1 MIESFFSATRRID
14 PQPQPI
20 STSDSIILLSGPR
33 SCGKTSLLFQFA
45 LNSVLEMSS
54 SSNGYVVF
62 ICSRSRLENNPPYLS
77 QGVDPSSDVFE
88 RIHMKYVDDDE
99 GMKKYFAAFHLHEM
113 SPKAVI
119 VDDFGDFFDD
129 SKCQEI
135 YNSPRGRDL
144 AMVRTLAL
152 CRDAIM
158 HANEK
163 LDSGNSCKL
172 LISDTYQGDTPRS
185 LFIYKRWA
193 SSIFTIKGNGQESY
207 LLSSGSSSLEDM
219 NGLSRVSRY
228 LGSLYILIL
237 SSIKKDNLILTIW
250 YKEACPQVSTV
261 ANIDRSS
268 ALPFGAQ
275 LLINSN
281 IFFSCVGF

>member
-1 MIESFFSATRRID
+1 MIESFFSATRKID

-54 SSNGYVVF
+54 SSNDYVVF
-62 ICSRSRLENNPPYLS
+62 ICSRSRLENNPLISP
-77 QGVDPSSDVFE
+77 
-88 RIHMKYVDDDE
+88 RYVDDDE

-129 SKCQEI
+129 S
-135 YNSPRGRDL
+135 
-144 AMVRTLAL
+144 
-152 CRDAIM
+152 
-158 HANEK
+158 EK

-193 SSIFTIKGNGQESY
+193 SSIFTIKGNGQGSY
-207 LLSSGSSSLEDM
+207 LLSSSSSSELKKVAKYSIALQYLVLEEIT
-219 NGLSRVSRY
+219 VE
-228 LGSLYILIL
+228 
-237 SSIKKDNLILTIW
+237 DN
-250 YKEACPQVSTV
+250 
-261 ANIDRSS
+261 
-268 ALPFGAQ
+268 
-275 LLINSN
+275 
-281 IFFSCVGF
+281 

>member
-54 SSNGYVVF
+54 SGNGYVVF

-129 SKCQEI
+129 SKCQEK

-163 LDSGNSCKL
+163 LDSGTIFLSDLLRHENSGRRIPIIKAFFRSIRSIAL
-172 LISDTYQGDTPRS
+172 GPHGMGTISEE
-185 LFIYKRWA
+185 
-193 SSIFTIKGNGQESY
+193 SISY
-207 LLSSGSSSLEDM
+207 ENSSSLICSWRDQ
-219 NGLSRVSRY
+219 
-228 LGSLYILIL
+228 
-237 SSIKKDNLILTIW
+237 
-250 YKEACPQVSTV
+250 A
-261 ANIDRSS
+261 RSS
-268 ALPFGAQ
+268 
-275 LLINSN
+275 LLTCYLVIVSK
-281 IFFSCVGF
+281 IHKL